1 MKRVYFCIFILMVVV
16 AVSFFSLVR
25 VSRGSGQLKTGIEQ
39 AQDSF
44 RMSGEFPKGAVTAL
58 VSDWK
63 DFYKS
68 ISFAENTNELNDIS
82 RLFTELENSKDEKDF
97 ILTSELIKTSLTLLL
112 ENESPH
118 WYSLL

>member
-44 RMSGEFPKGAVTAL
+44 RISGEFPRSAVTAL
-58 VSDWK
+58 VNDWK

-82 RLFTELENSKDEKDF
+82 RLFTELENSRDEKDF
-97 ILTSELIKTSLTLLL
+97 ILTSELIKTSLTLLV
-112 ENESPH
+112 ENESPY